1 MKVVVTGADGFIGRH
16 LCRHLSCAGWDVHGL
31 TRTAATGMC
40 EVGDLLRLPG
50 TALQQ
55 QLQGARIVYHLAGR
69 AHRSD
74 RGRDQ
79 RLAEAYRRDN
89 VILAERLY
97 AAALAVGVERFVQ
110 LSTIKVL
117 GDVSSVPLTTDAPY
131 APADVYSRSK
141 QEAEQ
146 CLQAMA
152 VPATALTIVRPPLV
166 YGPGV
171 GGNFA
176 RLIAL
181 VQRGWPLPLGCAD
194 ANRSLVYVQNLCE
207 LLSRMG
213 DDSAPLRIAHVRDR
227 DDLSVAR
234 LVGLIGVALGK
245 PARCV
250 PVPRSIMRA
259 LLTLTGNG
267 AVYSS
272 LFDALCVDDSET
284 RRTFA
289 WTPAR
294 DVAQAIEATVAGH
307 AEAC

>member
-1 MKVVVTGADGFIGRH
+1 
-16 LCRHLSCAGWDVHGL
+16 
-31 TRTAATGMC
+31 
-40 EVGDLLRLPG
+40 
-50 TALQQ
+50 
-55 QLQGARIVYHLAGR
+55 
-69 AHRSD
+69 
-74 RGRDQ
+74 
-79 RLAEAYRRDN
+79 
-89 VILAERLY
+89 
-97 AAALAVGVERFVQ
+97 
-110 LSTIKVL
+110 
-117 GDVSSVPLTTDAPY
+117 
-131 APADVYSRSK
+131 
-141 QEAEQ
+141 
-146 CLQAMA
+146 
-152 VPATALTIVRPPLV
+152 
-166 YGPGV
+166 
-171 GGNFA
+171 
-176 RLIAL
+176 
-181 VQRGWPLPLGCAD
+181 
-194 ANRSLVYVQNLCE
+194 
-207 LLSRMG
+207 MG

-259 LLTLTGNG
+259 LLTLTGNA